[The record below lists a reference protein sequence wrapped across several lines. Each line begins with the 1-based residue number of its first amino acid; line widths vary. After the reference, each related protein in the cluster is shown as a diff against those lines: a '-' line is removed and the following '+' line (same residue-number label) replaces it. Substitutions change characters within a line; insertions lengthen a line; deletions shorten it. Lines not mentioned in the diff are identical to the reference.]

1 MKLTGIGFAN
11 FRSIGE
17 EPVWLDL
24 SKKINILI
32 GANNSGKSNVFRA
45 LQFVRDE
52 KRGNRR
58 LNNLDRHQRDDQREM
73 RCYVRATVD
82 SEDPMLERHFKEIE
96 IGIEFSSGKDRVV
109 ANPLD
114 EMEFMHFRDV
124 FSEYTRSRF
133 VSMPGREELQKHK
146 DTVALN
152 LAEKLLAQLPSIHV
166 IPDIRK
172 IEGGEQY
179 EVDGRGIIATLASW
193 QIPKLGN
200 EALQDKFRK
209 LNGLL
214 QRLLHNS
221 EVTLEVP
228 QEKDVIVVRRNGL
241 RLPLAS
247 YGTGIHELIILAIA
261 IYSQDEVLFCI
272 EEPEIHLHPLL
283 QKEFAQFLVEET
295 NNRYILATHSHA
307 LMAPGENSNI
317 VHLWQESGSTRSRTV
332 ESTAHSLCV
341 LHDLGISA
349 SDLLQANSVIWV
361 EGPSD
366 RIYLNRWLHLLSP
379 DLREGIDYSIMFYGG
394 RLLAHI
400 SLDRDSFPDVHDLV
414 PLLRINQHTAIM
426 IDSDKSKASGEL
438 NETKQRVR
446 QECKKHN
453 ILCWVTDGREIE
465 NYIPASPIED
475 AYVEWTE
482 IRRTVH
488 IGRFGRLE
496 QALKK
501 AYGSDWR
508 SKWSYD
514 KAKAVVARRI
524 AARFEA
530 GHFSDELKKN
540 MERLLA
546 MIRKAL

>member
-24 SKKINILI
+24 TKKINVLI

-45 LQFVRDE
+45 LQFVRKE
-52 KRGNRR
+52 KKGNRR
-58 LNNLDRHQRDDQREM
+58 LTGLDRHMRDGQCEM
-73 RCYVRATVD
+73 RCYLRGAVD
-82 SEDPMLERHFKEIE
+82 SEDPMLESHFKEIE
-96 IGIEFSSGKDRVV
+96 IGIEFSSGKERVV
-109 ANPLD
+109 QNPFD
-114 EMEFMHFRDV
+114 TMEFSDFRNI
-124 FSEYTRSRF
+124 FSKYTTMRF
-133 VSMPGREELQKHK
+133 LSMPGREELQKHK
-146 DTVALN
+146 DTVAHN
-152 LAEKLLAQLPSIHV
+152 LAEKLLAQLPAVHV

-172 IEGGEQY
+172 IEGGETY

-193 QIPKLGN
+193 QVPKLGN
-200 EALQDKFRK
+200 EALEDKFHK
-209 LNGLL
+209 LNSLL

-221 EVTLEVP
+221 EVSLEVP
-228 QEKDVIVVRRNGL
+228 PERDVIVVRRNGL

-261 IYSQDEVLFCI
+261 IYSQNDVLFCI

-283 QKEFAQFLVEET
+283 QKEFARFLIEET
-295 NNRYILATHSHA
+295 GNRYALATHSHA
-307 LMAPGENSNI
+307 LMVPGEDSNI
-317 VHLWQESGSTRSRTV
+317 VHLWQESGSTRNRTV
-332 ESTAHSLCV
+332 ESTAHSLSV

-349 SDLLQANSVIWV
+349 SDLLQAKSVIWV

-366 RIYLNRWLHLLSP
+366 RIYLNRWLNLLAP

-394 RLLAHI
+394 RLLAHL

-426 IDSDKSKASGEL
+426 IDSDKSKAAGEM

-465 NYIPASPIED
+465 NYIPAGPIED
-475 AYVEWTE
+475 AYAEWTE
-482 IRRTVH
+482 IRRKVH

-501 AYGSDWR
+501 AFGSDWR

-514 KAKAVVARRI
+514 KAKASVARRI

-530 GHFSDELKKN
+530 EHFSDELKKN
-540 MERLLA
+540 MERLLTL
-546 MIRKAL
+546 IRKAL